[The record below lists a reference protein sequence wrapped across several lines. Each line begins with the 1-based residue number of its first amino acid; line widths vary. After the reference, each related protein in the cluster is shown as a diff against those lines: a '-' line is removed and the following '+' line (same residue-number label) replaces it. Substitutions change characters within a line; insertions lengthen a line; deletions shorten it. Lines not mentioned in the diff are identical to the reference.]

1 MRQLNEYISHVPYHS
16 TRLGP
21 HISPNVS
28 DVPQLTRLEVA
39 TQLPSFYAE
48 DTPMAANETWA
59 RLHAD
64 PMFAMKQQEIAAKKA
79 VMKNPVM
86 MASVKLKVRNRY
98 TQGGNAFK
106 CTPVL
111 HGCSI
116 NLCTA
121 EGSIIG

>member
-1 MRQLNEYISHVPYHS
+1 MFLTPPLDSV
-16 TRLGP
+16 LAP
-21 HISPNVS
+21 HPNVF
-28 DVPQLTRLEVA
+28 DAPQLTRLEVA

-86 MASVKLKVRNRY
+86 MASVKLKVRDSVHSRRQLVSLFAN
-98 TQGGNAFK
+98 
-106 CTPVL
+106 L
-111 HGCSI
+111 HRC
-116 NLCTA
+116 
-121 EGSIIG
+121 